1 MKELRLTMSS
11 DIFSTQEP
19 KQPKFIDIVKVTD
32 PVDQQLTYKV
42 YVSIGNHLVIYSLLQ
57 ADLVLN

>member
-11 DIFSTQEP
+11 DIFLTQEP

-57 ADLVLN
+57 VDLVLN

>member
-11 DIFSTQEP
+11 DIFLTQEP

>member
-1 MKELRLTMSS
+1 MSS
-11 DIFSTQEP
+11 DIFLTQEP

-57 ADLVLN
+57 VDLVLN